1 MEEKIDETEV
11 EVNKPSSEGQFIF
24 HRELAPVREINVF
37 DVKNVYRSQAEID
50 RDIKRGKFKI
60 EKTFSRDAQG
70 NLFFLCYDHELKK
83 T

>member
-1 MEEKIDETEV
+1 MEEKVDETEV

-70 NLFFLCYDHELKK
+70 NLFFLCYDRAIDDH
-83 T
+83 